1 MEYQTITKVS
11 KTSQQNIQICELT
24 GIEEVSPTFQ
34 DSNPHENVRFISPAL
49 PMLHPHSVIV
59 K

>member
-1 MEYQTITKVS
+1 MEYQTTTKVS
-11 KTSQQNIQICELT
+11 KTSQQNIQICELA

-49 PMLHPHSVIV
+49 PMFHPHSVIV